1 MRASSLLAVVLCLGC
16 EDCDCRGT
24 IEGAQS
30 LAVEAREGL
39 TAADRAR
46 IAALAPETGRF
57 LETHPALLE
66 RIGSLESFEA
76 ATVGGF
82 PMIVTGTFGGAAAV
96 EVTYDVR
103 GPRGEVKL
111 VRVGYVLVGDA
122 WVAKR
127 VHVDGDPSLDF
138 GDPSFE
144 VTVPTP
150 SGGGGGSWD

>member
-1 MRASSLLAVVLCLGC
+1 MRGTILLGFLCCLGC

-30 LAVEAREGL
+30 LAAEAREEI
-39 TAADRAR
+39 TAADRER
-46 IAALAPETGRF
+46 IAELAPATERF
-57 LETHPALLE
+57 LATHPALLD

-82 PMIVTGTFGGAAAV
+82 PLLVAGSVGAAAAV
-96 EVTYDVR
+96 EIAYDVR

-111 VRVGYVLVGDA
+111 VRVGFVQEGDV

-127 VHVDGDPSLDF
+127 AYVIGDPSLDF

-144 VTVPTP
+144 VVMP
-150 SGGGGGSWD
+150 SSGGGGSWD